1 MQWAEKKKTTIHQFG
16 FPADLGQSCTPPP
29 AAHCG
34 GKKIK
39 ILIKNFGFSKNA
51 DLPS

>member
-1 MQWAEKKKTTIHQFG
+1 MGGEKKTTIHQFG

-34 GKKIK
+34 EKNEIFYKKFWFFK
-39 ILIKNFGFSKNA
+39 KR
-51 DLPS
+51 